1 MSPVRVHAGNDVHQG
16 EEPSIIVV
24 IFLVIESV
32 PATKACGSLI
42 AGVYAST
49 VFSIRLFDVGIGI
62 CQQGNYPGDG
72 QFPCDW
78 TLISFLHCLNSFLT

>member
-1 MSPVRVHAGNDVHQG
+1 MSTVRVHAGNDVHQG

-24 IFLVIESV
+24 FLVIECV

-49 VFSIRLFDVGIGI
+49 VFSIRLFDVWIG
-62 CQQGNYPGDG
+62 
-72 QFPCDW
+72 
-78 TLISFLHCLNSFLT
+78 T